1 MYCLL
6 CSKTCRFLMA
16 QVNAGY
22 MVFWGW
28 VNNTFT
34 GEPAKRAVAVA
45 LVNALAQAGNISG
58 S

>member
-1 MYCLL
+1 
-6 CSKTCRFLMA
+6 MA